1 MAFFQFFAAFF
12 PMFITE
18 KGHVFK
24 AHYFFTKKIANLQIH
39 ILFTGENFDKISLL
53 FFTKVHYFFNK
64 ITYFYNN
71 FSNFLTNYYMTNSHT
86 SLQKHI
92 QFSKNSIVFL
102 QNK

>member
-53 FFTKVHYFFNK
+53 FLQKYITFFTK
-64 ITYFYNN
+64 
-71 FSNFLTNYYMTNSHT
+71 SHT
-86 SLQKHI
+86 FI
-92 QFSKNSIVFL
+92 TIFPTF
-102 QNK
+102 